1 MYPEGYGAKD
11 IRNMTSRLSCRP
23 TSRVVSTGRPFTRP
37 SLSLRQC
44 LPVADMMIVLVL
56 APVWLL
62 LQQVLAGQ
70 LQRIV
75 GMINQRSNI
84 SGSSEVETTR
94 RDAIFHLL
102 GAIRGHPHQRGIEAH
117 VPTAVAMFGH
127 FSGQD
132 RGQ

>member
-1 MYPEGYGAKD
+1 
-11 IRNMTSRLSCRP
+11 
-23 TSRVVSTGRPFTRP
+23 
-37 SLSLRQC
+37 
-44 LPVADMMIVLVL
+44 MMIVLVL